1 MASKPVVLPE
11 PFNGETPWDERTI
24 HFGNVAD
31 VNGWDADKKL
41 QWLKVRL
48 TGRAQKAFQRLPQAS
63 RATFNLAKEA
73 LTERFEPKSRKTRY
87 QAEFQARKKQPSE
100 GWADFADDLQSLAE
114 KAYPTLQH
122 EARKLLAI
130 NAYLQ
135 QLTQPQVAF
144 SVKQTNPGTLDDAVA
159 ATLAMESYAESS
171 SNRTGAV
178 SILQPE
184 NETVTVA
191 AIGPVEKLTRMV
203 ERLSEQVE
211 TLQLEASRTRCQPAD
226 GGRDRR
232 PTDLESRQEPE
243 NRRPRQ
249 RSRAFNGECLRCNQ
263 RGHIAR
269 NCTRSRSSPQEN
281 S

>member
-11 PFNGETPWDERTI
+11 PFNGETPWDDWTI

-48 TGRAQKAFQRLPQAS
+48 TGRAQKAFQRLPEAS
-63 RATFNLAKEA
+63 RATFDLAKEA

-87 QAEFQARKKQPSE
+87 QAENLARKKKPSE

-122 EARKLLAI
+122 EARELLAI

-211 TLQLEASRTRCQPAD
+211 MLQLEVSRTRRQPAD

-232 PTDLESRQEPE
+232 PTDLESRQAPE

-249 RSRAFNGECLRCNQ
+249 RPRAFDGECWRCNQ

-269 NCTRSRSSPQEN
+269 NCSRSRSSPQEN

>member
-11 PFNGETPWDERTI
+11 PFNGETPWDEWTI

-31 VNGWDADKKL
+31 VNGWDADMKL

-48 TGRAQKAFQRLPQAS
+48 TGRAQKAFQRLPEAS
-63 RATFNLAKEA
+63 RATFDLAKEA

-122 EARKLLAI
+122 EARELLAI

-211 TLQLEASRTRCQPAD
+211 TLQLEASRTRHQPAD

-249 RSRAFNGECLRCNQ
+249 RPRAFNGECWRCNQ

-269 NCTRSRSSPQEN
+269 NCTRSRSSLQEN

>member
-1 MASKPVVLPE
+1 M
-11 PFNGETPWDERTI
+11 
-24 HFGNVAD
+24 
-31 VNGWDADKKL
+31 
-41 QWLKVRL
+41 
-48 TGRAQKAFQRLPQAS
+48 
-63 RATFNLAKEA
+63 
-73 LTERFEPKSRKTRY
+73 
-87 QAEFQARKKQPSE
+87 
-100 GWADFADDLQSLAE
+100 
-114 KAYPTLQH
+114 
-122 EARKLLAI
+122 
-130 NAYLQ
+130 
-135 QLTQPQVAF
+135 
-144 SVKQTNPGTLDDAVA
+144 KQTNPGTLDDAVA
-159 ATLAMESYAESS
+159 ATLEMESYAESS

-184 NETVTVA
+184 NETATVA

-249 RSRAFNGECLRCNQ
+249 RPMAFDGECWRCNQ